1 MVTGGVSI
9 LALKFPQIKLHSL
22 ELALQSWFK
31 WTDSVRVA
39 RQRLGWNKD
48 FSTEEWG
55 SWSRGLDPDIVWRKA
70 ITNLDK
76 LNLPRLFAGY
86 WIACLVSRYDSEDIH
101 TFSSIEYPYWVLER
115 LYALEDTFFK
125 QKPPFRHRSSSRTI
139 KGLSPYD
146 GFSNRALPPSFVCV
160 AVAYPASFVTFH
172 IPIFMLPGLIYN
184 PSSLQ
189 ELMKEIVEEYGQHP
203 VSGLLKQVGRSVG
216 WEGERNQVKEAS
228 DEQLRP
234 LYDWLMQSEYLR
246 DTVEYSSVQDI
257 KKAIKSLPAGT
268 RDELLVAARLESKLA
283 PSERKK
289 IKCRVRKRVSGWFK
303 EAGRWPVPPE

>member
-1 MVTGGVSI
+1 MV
-9 LALKFPQIKLHSL
+9 LEFPSTKAHSL

-31 WTDSVRVA
+31 WTDSLRVA

-48 FSTEEWG
+48 FSPEEWED
-55 SWSRGLDPDIVWRKA
+55 WARGLDPDIVWRKA

-101 TFSSIEYPYWVLER
+101 TFSSIKYPDWVLER
-115 LYALEDTFFK
+115 LYALQDTFFK
-125 QKPPFRHRSSSRTI
+125 QKPPFHHRSSSRTI
-139 KGLSPYD
+139 KGQGLPD
-146 GFSNRALPPSFVCV
+146 GFSKRAFPPSYIGFSV
-160 AVAYPASFVTFH
+160 PESASFITLH
-172 IPIFMLPGLIYN
+172 IPLFMLPGIIFQ
-184 PSSLQ
+184 PSPFV
-189 ELMKEIVEEYGQHP
+189 ELMKGIVEKYGQHP

-216 WEGERNQVKEAS
+216 WEWERNKVKEAS

-234 LYDWLMQSEYLR
+234 LYDWLMQSGYLR
-246 DTVEYSSVQDI
+246 EVLEYSSVKDI

-268 RDELLVAARLESKLA
+268 RDELLVAAHLESKLA

-289 IKCRVRKRVSGWFK
+289 IKGRVRKRVSGWFM